1 MIFNINNIMLPLKRT
16 DSTTIISYNNKVVLI
31 QSPYQLQKK
40 VSQIDNDLKKKFYKY
55 KNE

>member
-1 MIFNINNIMLPLKRT
+1 MIFNINNIMLSLKRT
-16 DSTTIISYNNKVVLI
+16 DTTTIISYNNKVVVI